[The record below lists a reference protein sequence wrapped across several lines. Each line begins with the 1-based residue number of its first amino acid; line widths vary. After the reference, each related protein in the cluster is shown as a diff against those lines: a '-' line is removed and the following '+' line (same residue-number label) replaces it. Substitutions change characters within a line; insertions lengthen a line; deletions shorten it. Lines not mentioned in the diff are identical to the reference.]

1 MSDTSHSVNAVR
13 ANAVTANAVTESGER
28 ALVGI
33 IAGTGFYEL
42 PGLAEA
48 EHHEVG
54 TKWGEAHAMTGLWRG
69 RPIVFV
75 PRHGGDHSIPPSAI
89 NYRANIAAMKDLG
102 AEAILAVS
110 VVGSMVPERGTGSFL
125 LLDDYLEFTTG
136 RAATFFDRPGEV
148 VHTDMTTPY
157 DLRLR
162 GVLSAAADAEGIDIA
177 PTATYVCANGPR
189 FETPAEIR
197 MYAQMGGSVVGMTGY
212 PEVALAREAGI
223 PYAGVAVVANMAA
236 GMFDGEIS
244 HEEVSAALE
253 ATKAPLF
260 ALLGRAVQM
269 I

>member
-1 MSDTSHSVNAVR
+1 MSDTGDNSKA
-13 ANAVTANAVTESGER
+13 AATAGEP
-28 ALVGI
+28 APVGI

-42 PGLAEA
+42 PGLTDAERLT
-48 EHHEVG
+48 VS
-54 TKWGEAHAMTGLWRG
+54 TDWGEAHAMTGRWHG
-69 RPIVFV
+69 RRIVFV

-89 NYRANIAAMKDLG
+89 NYRANIAAMADLG
-102 AEAILAVS
+102 ATAILAVS

-136 RAATFFDRPGEV
+136 RAATFFDQPGQV
-148 VHTDMTTPY
+148 VHTDMTVPY
-157 DLRLR
+157 DPRLR
-162 GVLSAAADAEGIDIA
+162 AVLAVAADAEHIDVA
-177 PTATYVCANGPR
+177 QTATYVCTNGPR

-223 PYAGVAVVANMAA
+223 PYAGIAVVANMAA

-253 ATKAPLF
+253 ATKEPLF
-260 ALLGRAVQM
+260 ALLGRAVSSA
-269 I
+269 

>member
-1 MSDTSHSVNAVR
+1 MSDTG
-13 ANAVTANAVTESGER
+13 ANGTAATAAER
-28 ALVGI
+28 APVGI

-42 PGLAEA
+42 PGLADSERRA
-48 EHHEVG
+48 VN
-54 TKWGEAHAMTGLWRG
+54 TDWGEAHAMTGLWHG
-69 RPIVFV
+69 RRIVFV

-89 NYRANIAAMKDLG
+89 NYRANIAAMQELG
-102 AEAILAVS
+102 AKAIFAVS

-136 RAATFFDRPGEV
+136 RAVTFFDQPGQV
-148 VHTDMTTPY
+148 VHTDMTNPY
-157 DLRLR
+157 DPTLREAL
-162 GVLSAAADAEGIDIA
+162 ADAAEVEQIDIA
-177 PTATYVCANGPR
+177 LSATYVCANGPR

-197 MYAQMGGSVVGMTGY
+197 MYAQLGGSVVGMTGY

-244 HEEVSAALE
+244 HEDVSAALE

-260 ALLGRAVQM
+260 ALLGNAVSRV
-269 I
+269 

>member
-1 MSDTSHSVNAVR
+1 MSDTGDNGEA
-13 ANAVTANAVTESGER
+13 AATASER
-28 ALVGI
+28 APVGI

-42 PGLAEA
+42 PGLADA
-48 EHHEVG
+48 EHLTVS
-54 TKWGEAHAMTGLWRG
+54 TDWGEAHAMTGRWHG
-69 RPIVFV
+69 RRIVFV

-89 NYRANIAAMKDLG
+89 NYRANIAAIRDL
-102 AEAILAVS
+102 AATAILAVS

-136 RAATFFDRPGEV
+136 RAATFFDQPGQV
-148 VHTDMTTPY
+148 THTDMTTPY
-157 DLRLR
+157 DPSLRAAL
-162 GVLSAAADAEGIDIA
+162 AAAAEAEGIDVA
-177 PTATYVCANGPR
+177 PTATYVCTNGPR

-197 MYAQMGGSVVGMTGY
+197 MYAQAGGSVVGMTGY

-244 HEEVSAALE
+244 HEEVAAALE
-253 ATKAPLF
+253 ATKEPLF
-260 ALLGRAVQM
+260 ALLGRAVSM

>member
-1 MSDTSHSVNAVR
+1 MNAMSETGEAGE
-13 ANAVTANAVTESGER
+13 TAPECPP
-28 ALVGI
+28 VGI

-42 PGLAEA
+42 PGLTDS
-48 EHHEVG
+48 EHHVVQ
-54 TKWGEAHAMTGLWRG
+54 TDWGEAWAMTGRWHG
-69 RPIVFV
+69 RRIVFV

-89 NYRANIAAMKDLG
+89 NYRANIAAMRDLG
-102 AEAILAVS
+102 ATAILAVG

-136 RAATFFDRPGEV
+136 RAATFFDQPGHV

-157 DLRLR
+157 DPALRAAL
-162 GVLSAAADAEGIDIA
+162 AAAALAEGIDIA
-177 PTATYVCANGPR
+177 PRATYVCTNGPR

-212 PEVALAREAGI
+212 PEVALAREVRI

-253 ATKAPLF
+253 ATKDPLY
-260 ALLGRAVQM
+260 ALLGRTVST

>member
-1 MSDTSHSVNAVR
+1 MSDTDDHGQA
-13 ANAVTANAVTESGER
+13 AATAGEP
-28 ALVGI
+28 APVGI

-42 PGLAEA
+42 PGLADA
-48 EHHEVG
+48 ERLTVS
-54 TKWGEAHAMTGLWRG
+54 TDWGEAHAMTGRWHG
-69 RPIVFV
+69 RQIVFV

-89 NYRANIAAMKDLG
+89 NYRANIAAMADLG
-102 AEAILAVS
+102 AAAILAVS

-136 RAATFFDRPGEV
+136 RACTFFDRPGQV

-157 DLRLR
+157 DPRLR
-162 GVLSAAADAEGIDIA
+162 AVLAVAADAEHIDVA
-177 PTATYVCANGPR
+177 QTATYVCTDGPR

-223 PYAGVAVVANMAA
+223 PYAGIAVVANMAA

-253 ATKAPLF
+253 ATKEPLF
-260 ALLGRAVQM
+260 GLLGRTVRL

>member
-1 MSDTSHSVNAVR
+1 MSDTGDNGDA
-13 ANAVTANAVTESGER
+13 AATAGEP
-28 ALVGI
+28 APVGI

-42 PGLAEA
+42 PGFTDA
-48 EHHEVG
+48 EHLTVS
-54 TKWGEAHAMTGLWRG
+54 TDWGEAHAMTGRWHG
-69 RPIVFV
+69 RRIVFV

-89 NYRANIAAMKDLG
+89 NYRANIAAMADLG
-102 AEAILAVS
+102 AAAILAVY

-136 RAATFFDRPGEV
+136 RAATFFDQPGQV

-157 DLRLR
+157 DPRLR
-162 GVLSAAADAEGIDIA
+162 AVLAVAADAEHIDVA
-177 PTATYVCANGPR
+177 QTATYVCTNGPR

-223 PYAGVAVVANMAA
+223 PYAGIAVVANMAA

-244 HEEVSAALE
+244 HEDVAAALE
-253 ATKAPLF
+253 ATKEPLF
-260 ALLGRAVQM
+260 KLLGRTVSA

>member
-1 MSDTSHSVNAVR
+1 MSSMSEAGHSDKTSGTGGADPEP
-13 ANAVTANAVTESGER
+13 AP
-28 ALVGI
+28 VGI

-42 PGLAEA
+42 PGLSGA
-48 EHHEVG
+48 EHHEVQTDWG
-54 TKWGEAHAMTGLWRG
+54 TAHAMTGRWHG
-69 RPIVFV
+69 RRIVFV

-89 NYRANIAAMKDLG
+89 NYRANIAAMGDLG
-102 AEAILAVS
+102 ATAILAVS
-110 VVGSMVPERGTGSFL
+110 VVGSMVPKRGTGSFL

-136 RAATFFDRPGEV
+136 RAATFFDQPGQV

-157 DLRLR
+157 DPKLRA
-162 GVLSAAADAEGIDIA
+162 VLSVAADAEHIDIA
-177 PTATYVCANGPR
+177 QTATYVCTDGPR

-212 PEVALAREAGI
+212 PEVALAREAAI
-223 PYAGVAVVANMAA
+223 PYAGIAVVANMAA

-253 ATKAPLF
+253 VTKEPLF

>member
-1 MSDTSHSVNAVR
+1 MSE
-13 ANAVTANAVTESGER
+13 TEATTPER
-28 ALVGI
+28 APVGI

-42 PGLAEA
+42 PGLSEA
-48 EHHEVG
+48 EHQVVE
-54 TKWGEAHAMTGLWRG
+54 TDWGEASAMTGQWQG
-69 RPIVFV
+69 RRIVFV

-89 NYRANIAAMKDLG
+89 NYRANVAALRDLG
-102 AEAILAVS
+102 ATAILAVS

-136 RAATFFDRPGEV
+136 RAATFFDQPGQV
-148 VHTDMTTPY
+148 VHTDMTAPY
-157 DLRLR
+157 DPTLR
-162 GVLSAAADAEGIDIA
+162 GVLAVAADAERIDVA
-177 PTATYVCANGPR
+177 HSATYVCTNGPR

-223 PYAGVAVVANMAA
+223 PYAGIAVVANMAA

-244 HEEVSAALE
+244 HEEVAAALE
-253 ATKAPLF
+253 ATTEPLF

-269 I
+269 V

>member
-1 MSDTSHSVNAVR
+1 MSDTGDNGEA
-13 ANAVTANAVTESGER
+13 AATAGEP
-28 ALVGI
+28 AAVGI

-42 PGLAEA
+42 PGLTDAERLT
-48 EHHEVG
+48 VS
-54 TKWGEAHAMTGLWRG
+54 TDWGEAHAMTGRWHG
-69 RPIVFV
+69 RRIVFV

-89 NYRANIAAMKDLG
+89 NYRANIAAMANLG
-102 AEAILAVS
+102 ATAILAVS

-136 RAATFFDRPGEV
+136 RAATFFDRPGQV

-157 DLRLR
+157 DPGLRA
-162 GVLSAAADAEGIDIA
+162 VLAVAADAEHIDVA
-177 PTATYVCANGPR
+177 QTATYVCTDGPR

-223 PYAGVAVVANMAA
+223 PYAGIAVVANMAA

-253 ATKAPLF
+253 ATKQPLF
-260 ALLGRAVQM
+260 ALLGHTVRL

>member
-1 MSDTSHSVNAVR
+1 MSEASETDKTSETSSA
-13 ANAVTANAVTESGER
+13 GPER
-28 ALVGI
+28 PPVGI
-33 IAGTGFYEL
+33 IAGTGFYEI
-42 PGLAEA
+42 PGLTEA
-48 EHHEVG
+48 EHHEVQ
-54 TKWGEAHAMTGLWRG
+54 TDWGEAHAMTGRWRG
-69 RPIVFV
+69 RRIVFV

-89 NYRANIAAMKDLG
+89 NYRANIAAMGDLG
-102 AEAILAVS
+102 AKAILAVS

-136 RAATFFDRPGEV
+136 RAATFFDQPGQV
-148 VHTDMTTPY
+148 THTDMTTPY
-157 DLRLR
+157 DPSLRAAL
-162 GVLSAAADAEGIDIA
+162 AAAAAAEGIDVA
-177 PTATYVCANGPR
+177 PTATYVCTNGPR

-244 HEEVSAALE
+244 HAEVDAALK
-253 ATKAPLF
+253 ATKQPLF
-260 ALLGRAVQM
+260 ALLARTVSA

>member
-1 MSDTSHSVNAVR
+1 MSAMSEAGETSETSP
-13 ANAVTANAVTESGER
+13 ER
-28 ALVGI
+28 PPVGI

-42 PGLAEA
+42 PGLTQA
-48 EHHEVG
+48 EHRMVQ
-54 TKWGEAHAMTGLWRG
+54 TDWGEAWAMTGRWHG
-69 RPIVFV
+69 RRIVFV

-89 NYRANIAAMKDLG
+89 NYRANIAAMRDLG
-102 AEAILAVS
+102 ATAILAVS

-136 RAATFFDRPGEV
+136 RAATFFDQPGQV

-157 DLRLR
+157 DPALRAAM
-162 GVLSAAADAEGIDIA
+162 AAAALAEGIDVA
-177 PTATYVCANGPR
+177 PSATYVCTNGPR

-212 PEVALAREAGI
+212 PEVALAREVGI

-253 ATKAPLF
+253 ATKDPLF
-260 ALLGRAVQM
+260 ALLGRTVST